1 MMRTDDVYPVTHGNA
16 SLTSSNEAVGG
27 GKGGCLVVWRMGV
40 VKCGNCQNFY

>member
-27 GKGGCLVVWRMGV
+27 GGRGGVWW
-40 VKCGNCQNFY
+40 CGEWEW